1 MGDCNNTLKSLR
13 KDNLNTLIFAHLNI
27 NSIRNKFELL
37 SEQIKGNVDV
47 LMTSETKID
56 DSFPVGQ
63 FLIEEFCTPYRL
75 DRNLKGGGILL
86 YVREDI
92 PSNLI
97 TVDIYPIESFYV
109 ELNLRNN
116 KLLINFSYNPHKSLI
131 GNHLDVVS
139 KTLDLHS
146 STYDKIIL
154 LRDFNTEI
162 DEQHMQSF
170 CDGYSLKSL
179 LRQPR
184 CYNNFEKLSIN

>member
-1 MGDCNNTLKSLR
+1 MSDCNNTLNSLR
-13 KDNLNTLIFAHLNI
+13 KDNLNKLIFAHLNI
-27 NSIRNKFELL
+27 NSIRNQSELL
-37 SEQIKGNVDV
+37 SQQIEGNADV
-47 LMTSETKID
+47 LMISETKID

-63 FLIEEFCTPYRL
+63 FLIEGFCTPYRL
-75 DRNLKGGGILL
+75 DRNSKGGGILL

-97 TVDIYPIESFYV
+97 TVNISPIESFYV

-116 KLLINFSYNPHKSLI
+116 KWLINCSYKPRKSLI
-131 GNHLDVVS
+131 GNHLDAVS

-162 DEQHMQSF
+162 DVQLN
-170 CDGYSLKSL
+170 YSLKSL
-179 LRQPR
+179 IRQPT
-184 CYNNFEKLSIN
+184 C